1 MSEEFSPPSGT
12 DLFPELYQSV
22 KPRAEHI
29 PAEYAT
35 MDETNPNNLSFGESV
50 AANAKSRV
58 TGMGEG
64 LQDLWERVKIAFG
77 SGDKQELEKLQG
89 EWAQRRLQDER
100 SHGKAPGAMIGKAA
114 PDIIAGLATRNPLV
128 FGGLE
133 AATTPGSATERA
145 TAGATATAGAW
156 GGNRVGELISKGAG
170 MLKGKSGWVP
180 AEAAGRQDRAEKYG
194 MKATLGDLNPNSII
208 RGAENFAEDHM
219 SRALHRGPN
228 LDAQTEWLG
237 KNLIYNQK
245 LLKGIERTTENLNNT
260 SRSRWENEVYSL
272 PTATGVQPF
281 DTRAKLVPF
290 MSKFGSKLKAE
301 IDDEEVWN
309 GIVQMTSNP
318 KRIPSPLDFREMREL
333 QSNIGSLAR
342 KFETLSADTSRKL
355 DPNIAR
361 GLKEI
366 QTSIHS
372 DLRNWG
378 KNPGNKDAF
387 DKYSEVNKWYR
398 NEVIPYMKNPIVEQ
412 VRAGKFN
419 TSNQSDLLREITP
432 HTRLEARNELE
443 AYGKRYDPGF
453 RRQDGQLETMDE
465 YIKLVNTFDRAARK
479 VAHGTPDPKL
489 SFFETAAAIKV
500 PQVMGGLHASE
511 GFSSHPL
518 LQRFALSPSK
528 LLDPVRRSQM
538 KGNWEQ
544 LSPLEKIQMRAMSGV
559 GGSIEGIGAE
569 EGSSL
574 PGKMSNDP
582 MIYR

>member
-1 MSEEFSPPSGT
+1 MSEGFSPPSGT
-12 DLFPELYQSV
+12 DLFPELYQGV
-22 KPRAEHI
+22 KPRAEHV

-50 AANAKSRV
+50 MANAKSRV

-77 SGDKQELEKLQG
+77 SGDEDELKKLQA
-89 EWAQRRLQDER
+89 EWTERKMKDER
-100 SHGKAPGAMIGKAA
+100 SHGKAPGAMIGKAL
-114 PDIIAGLATRNPLV
+114 PDMAAGLVTRNPLV

-145 TAGATATAGAW
+145 TTGATATAGAW
-156 GGNRVGELISKGAG
+156 AGNRAGELVSKVAG
-170 MLKGKSGWVP
+170 MAKGKAGWVP
-180 AEAAGRQDRAEKYG
+180 PGAAGRQDLAEKYG
-194 MKATLGDLNPNSII
+194 MKATLGDLNPNSMI

-237 KNLIYNQK
+237 KNLVYNQK
-245 LLKGIERTTENLNNT
+245 LMKGIERTTENLNNT
-260 SRSRWENEVYSL
+260 SRARWENEVYSI

-281 DTRAKLVPF
+281 ETRSKLVPF
-290 MSKFGSKLKAE
+290 MKKFGSKLKSE
-301 IDDEEVWN
+301 IDDEDVWN
-309 GIVQMTSNP
+309 RIVQVTENP
-318 KRIPSPLDFREMREL
+318 TRIPSPMGFREMREM
-333 QSNIGSLAR
+333 QSSIGALAR

-355 DPNIAR
+355 DPKIAA
-361 GLKEI
+361 GLKDI
-366 QTSIHS
+366 QSLIHK
-372 DLRNWG
+372 DLREWG

-398 NEVIPYMKNPIVEQ
+398 NEVIPYMQNPIVEQ
-412 VRAGKFN
+412 VSAKKFN
-419 TSNQSDLLREITP
+419 TNNQADLLRELTP
-432 HTRLEARNELE
+432 HNRLEARTKLE

-453 RRQDGQLETMDE
+453 RREDGQLETLDE
-465 YIKLVNTFDRAARK
+465 YIGLVNAFDRAARK

-528 LLDPVRRSQM
+528 LLDPVRNSQM
-538 KGNWEQ
+538 RWSWEQ

-559 GGSIEGIGAE
+559 GGGIEGIGAS
-569 EGSSL
+569 EGASL
-574 PGKMSNDP
+574 PGKMTNDP
-582 MIYR
+582 LTYR